1 MIFSVS
7 DITRA
12 KVDCIINPAN
22 GLGVMHKGVSRA
34 LNREGGPEVLN
45 SSKEVCFKHGLYQAG
60 EAYIS
65 NSGFL
70 EKRGIKNIVNAVT
83 IYRHPAK
90 TTLEN
95 IRKAIESSI
104 VIIRDYGFTSFAIP
118 SIGIEP
124 RNINAK
130 QSALTVMMALFN
142 HDNEFE
148 IHVVD
153 VNKEFIEECRFLYGK
168 PNRII

>member
-1 MIFSVS
+1 MIFSIA
-7 DITRA
+7 DITRT

-70 EKRGIKNIVNAVT
+70 AQRGIKNIVNAVT
-83 IYRHPAK
+83 IYRPSEK
-90 TTLEN
+90 TKVEN
-95 IRKAIESSI
+95 IEKALESAI
-104 VIIRDYGFTSFAIP
+104 QIIKDYGFNSFAVP
-118 SIGIEP
+118 AIGIEP
-124 RNINAK
+124 RNIDYK
-130 QSALTVMMALFN
+130 LSALIMLKTLIKY
-142 HDNEFE
+142 EEQFE
-148 IHVVD
+148 IHVID
-153 VNKEFIEECRFLYGK
+153 VNKEFIEECKFLWHPK
-168 PNRII
+168 